1 MEHIL
6 ESGTPACIMEVVV
19 QVKDIV
25 VSGGQKEEGSRLLP
39 EAQFRMLL
47 QVTGH
52 TKGQIVLGPGGQ

>member
-1 MEHIL
+1 ME
-6 ESGTPACIMEVVV
+6 AVV
-19 QVKDIV
+19 QAKDIV